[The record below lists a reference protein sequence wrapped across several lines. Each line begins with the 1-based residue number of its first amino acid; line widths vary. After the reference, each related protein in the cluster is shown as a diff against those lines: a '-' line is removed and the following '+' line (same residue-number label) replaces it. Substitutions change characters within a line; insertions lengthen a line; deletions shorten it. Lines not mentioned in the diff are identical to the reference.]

1 MTHTD
6 NAAALTAD
14 GRRRRRRQPRPAA
27 TPTRPPPT
35 PKKPSTP
42 PTPTSTLFPD
52 DTRPAARRIAAVG
65 GTGYLRVDDIDP
77 MNAAERR
84 AYELL
89 ADGRPH
95 THAEIRRAVGGYD
108 PMRRLRALRGR
119 VVMVDGRPHT
129 IDVRCT
135 RGERAA
141 GVYTLTHTPAA
152 VTITSTAPSTAAIA
166 Q

>member
-1 MTHTD
+1 MTRTD

-27 TPTRPPPT
+27 TSTR
-35 PKKPSTP
+35 SSSSGL
-42 PTPTSTLFPD
+42 TPTTSALFPD

-84 AYELL
+84 AYDLMR
-89 ADGRPH
+89 DGRPH
-95 THAEIRRAVGGYD
+95 THSEIHNAVGGYD

-119 VVMVDGRPHT
+119 VVMVDGRPHV
-129 IDVRCT
+129 IDILT
-135 RGERAA
+135 DRGERAA
-141 GVYTLTHTPAA
+141 GIYTLTYTPAA
-152 VTITSTAPSTAAIA
+152 VTITSTAPSTAATR
-166 Q
+166 